1 MDTLTHCVHCRWQ
14 AIYDSKVVEVAGD
27 LTPEAVGIDTLLAV
41 ACACLCRLITEGS
54 DPPEVIARRCHVL
67 GTNFLPSLRLNDQH
81 GMHPHEGHYGSFCR
95 DHPEWIVWEQGP
107 GLGSAGGARAHLRV
121 VREPAERYDID
132 GLDLDFMRWPV
143 YFKSD
148 EVKANTPLVTDFI
161 GGSAPSLTKRASA
174 GAGTC
179 FSASGC
185 P

>member
-1 MDTLTHCVHCRWQ
+1 MTSTVCIRTR
-14 AIYDSKVVEVAGD
+14 G
-27 LTPEAVGIDTLLAV
+27 TTAVSAATF
-41 ACACLCRLITEGS
+41 RNGS
-54 DPPEVIARRCHVL
+54 FENKALDYGVPEVREHI
-67 GTNFLPSLRLNDQH
+67 
-81 GMHPHEGHYGSFCR
+81 
-95 DHPEWIVWEQGP
+95 
-107 GLGSAGGARAHLRV
+107 LRV

-174 GAGTC
+174 GADTC

>member
-1 MDTLTHCVHCRWQ
+1 MREH
-14 AIYDSKVVEVAGD
+14 I
-27 LTPEAVGIDTLLAV
+27 
-41 ACACLCRLITEGS
+41 
-54 DPPEVIARRCHVL
+54 
-67 GTNFLPSLRLNDQH
+67 
-81 GMHPHEGHYGSFCR
+81 
-95 DHPEWIVWEQGP
+95 
-107 GLGSAGGARAHLRV
+107 LRV

-161 GGSAPSLTKRASA
+161 GGSAPSLTTRASA

-185 P
+185 PENRRGQGHPWYPARRKRIAFP